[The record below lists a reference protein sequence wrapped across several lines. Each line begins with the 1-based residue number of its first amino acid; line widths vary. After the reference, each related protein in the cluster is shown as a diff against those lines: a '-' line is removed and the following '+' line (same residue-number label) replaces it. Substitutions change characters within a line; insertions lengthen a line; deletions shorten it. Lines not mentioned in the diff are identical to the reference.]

1 MSKNRLCKSLLL
13 LFAMVVLCCMP
24 SFAGKLNLRYE
35 KAITDKYGNE
45 IGYETYTINSLNDL
59 PIGSPWR
66 DYLNTKLQSGK
77 TIYEYATSI
86 SNSLSQNFNF
96 TISDR
101 DSNSYSCKNSDG
113 SYALN
118 IYSYVNDFAS
128 DSSKTF
134 LFLHEFGH
142 VVMLNSY
149 PKRYDFTNLD
159 YGTDNRHYLDE
170 VLPNHNTSWVEG
182 WANAF
187 AAANNN
193 GMVFSYDLKKNDTL
207 EFLKGKSFDE
217 MCRNELFVAKT
228 LYDSF
233 KDIEGGQ
240 AAAYDVFART
250 APHYSLYDFC
260 QKYVKLYPQ
269 NQVAL
274 AKILV
279 DNSYGTVTLRELLAY
294 INGGSNTVSR
304 DLYNYLSSSGML
316 NGTATNN
323 YASNT
328 NTSSSKPSLWS
339 RITNF
344 FKKLF
349 GKGDNTEV
357 ANSPSGSTGSS
368 VAFGDEAIYNHYTD
382 GTIAISSSVAAPV
395 SAPSVNPVAPMYND
409 GVTLENAIE
418 AAQIEYNRYYEEY
431 NQLVSSPNPDRQ
443 KLIEVSAKMNEAKNK
458 LDKLKGNK

>member
-1 MSKNRLCKSLLL
+1 
-13 LFAMVVLCCMP
+13 MVLVTFCSIP
-24 SFAGKLNLRYE
+24 SFAGNLNLTYE
-35 KAITDKYGNE
+35 QVVTDRYGNE
-45 IGYETYTINSLNDL
+45 LGYRTYKVNSLDEL
-59 PIGSPWR
+59 PLGSPWR
-66 DYLNTKLQSGK
+66 SYLNTKLQSGK
-77 TIYEYATSI
+77 TIYEYASSI
-86 SNSLSQNFNF
+86 SKSLTKDFNL

-101 DSNSYSCKNSDG
+101 DNNSYSCKNSDG
-113 SYALN
+113 SYQLN
-118 IYSYVNDFAS
+118 IYGYVNDFAT
-128 DSSKTF
+128 DSSKSF

-149 PKRYDFTNLD
+149 PRSYDFGNLD
-159 YGTDNRHYLDE
+159 YGSDSRHYLDE
-170 VLPNHNTSWVEG
+170 VLPNHNTAWVEG
-182 WANAF
+182 WANGF

-193 GMVFSYDLKKNDTL
+193 GMVFSYDLKRSDSL

-279 DNSYGTVTLRELLAY
+279 DNSYGSVTLRELLAY

-304 DLYNYLSSSGML
+304 ELYNYLSSSGML
-316 NGTATNN
+316 NGTASNN

-357 ANSPSGSTGSS
+357 ANSPNGATGSS
-368 VAFGDEAIYNHYTD
+368 VTFGDEAIYNHYTD

-418 AAQIEYNRYYEEY
+418 TAQIEYNRYYEEY